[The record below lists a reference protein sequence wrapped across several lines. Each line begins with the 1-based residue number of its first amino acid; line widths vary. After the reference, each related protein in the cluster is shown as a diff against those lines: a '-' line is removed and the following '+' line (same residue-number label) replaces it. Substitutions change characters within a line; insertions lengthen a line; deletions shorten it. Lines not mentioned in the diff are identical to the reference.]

1 MIWKNKR
8 RKEEEYSRNIQ
19 SKMSE
24 NRVARFWKGNFDGVR
39 EMEENSQKRFC
50 AWEIEREFCDLDRM
64 TDCE

>member
-1 MIWKNKR
+1 
-8 RKEEEYSRNIQ
+8 
-19 SKMSE
+19 MSE